1 MPALDAPRRTVL
13 ALVVALFPALLVL
26 VTPATA
32 HAADLDCSD
41 FATQA
46 AAQKWFL
53 GHSPAQDPDRL
64 DSDGDLVACESNP
77 CPCLTSTKPVGT
89 GGPAVLRQRARV
101 VRVVDGD
108 TVDVRLASGARRR
121 VRMLGIDT
129 PEVYGGVECGGP
141 AASRAL
147 KRLLPV
153 GTRVRLTSDPTQDK
167 VDRYG
172 RILRYVTKVSTGRD
186 MDYLQVRRGHARV
199 YVYMHH
205 PFRRVDAY
213 RAAQRA
219 ARAHHLGLWGA
230 C

>member
-1 MPALDAPRRTVL
+1 MPAPTPPRRTVL
-13 ALVVALFPALLVL
+13 ALVAAVLPAFLALL
-26 VTPATA
+26 TPATA

-53 GHSPAQDPDRL
+53 AHDPAQDPDRL
-64 DSDGDLVACESNP
+64 DSDGDGLACESNP
-77 CPCLTSTKPVGT
+77 CPCLTSTKTVSV

-108 TVDVRLASGARRR
+108 TVDVRLASGAQRR

-147 KRLLPV
+147 ARLLPV
-153 GTRVRLTSDPTQDK
+153 GTPVRLTSDPTQDK

-172 RILRYVTKVSTGRD
+172 RILRYVTKASTGRD

-199 YVYMHH
+199 YVYQHH
-205 PFRRVDAY
+205 PFRRVSAY
-213 RAAQRA
+213 RAAQQA
-219 ARAHHLGLWGA
+219 AQAHHLGLWGS